1 MAPSIL
7 NMASQLINISP
18 ALLTSLGLS
27 SVTSLSLGHRI
38 AYCVAML
45 DLLDLIPEENYN
57 TCMRVSRSKLEH
69 SLRRLGSPG
78 HDAVPSV
85 LDLLVF
91 VPHIISQSSSSTYTC
106 SDTMTADVSQ
116 VLYLLWFIQ
125 DDLSSFSTEISRL
138 RLAKRFCSV
147 SSNVSKHGHLLHI
160 AARRGASS
168 SVLSL
173 LSWDPESVLDLDD
186 KGKTALHALA
196 CGSLCNNNTSDSD
209 NIRETARLLLDAG
222 VNMWQR
228 SVSNGQTVFSIPMRL
243 PLLREVLYRAVRES
257 NKDYIEPKTR
267 TWCSSAW
274 YSSAKRE
281 NFNHVSHVNTH
292 FVVRSIELTLI
303 SHSLITLN
311 ITTTRIRKLNSR
323 FALEYRYRT
332 RKRHS
337 RRM

>member
-1 MAPSIL
+1 M
-7 NMASQLINISP
+7 
-18 ALLTSLGLS
+18 TSLA
-27 SVTSLSLGHRI
+27 LGHRI

-78 HDAVPSV
+78 HDAVPCV
-85 LDLLVF
+85 LDLL
-91 VPHIISQSSSSTYTC
+91 TYTC

-196 CGSLCNNNTSDSD
+196 CGSLCNDNTSDSD